1 MHSLKSRLATWVF
14 LPMLVCSA
22 IDLVVTYRSA
32 DRVAA
37 EVQRQLLRGSARII
51 AEQMAADG
59 AATNGAPPAAFE
71 LFADEN
77 QDRVFYAVRRSDGR
91 LIDGDAAL
99 TAPPLLGPGEQESY
113 FKSRVRGDPVRVVAY
128 GQDLR
133 DGGHITVEVAQ
144 TMRGHAALRKRLFL
158 MTAREHL
165 VLLALVLIALVVALR
180 WTLRPLMQF
189 SERVARRQPGSLE
202 QLDAAAVP
210 RELLPVIGALNGY
223 VVRLDQTLSAY
234 ERFVASTAHHL
245 RTSFAI
251 LTSQL
256 NYGMRDERVGPE
268 QKALLAAMQNT
279 TVQGTKVIN
288 QLLIL
293 ASIEQGRQHAAPEQ
307 PPPSTVLSETV
318 TSVIEELAPLAQRYD
333 VELGLDA
340 SDDGLVLA
348 AAPHL
353 LREITFNLID
363 NAIKHMEGPG
373 SVSVRIQRA
382 GDCALLRIVDTG
394 PGIDDTHLD
403 RVFERFYR
411 ANPGK
416 PNSFGLGLSIVK
428 EICDSLNGEIR
439 MGAGEQGRGL
449 QVDVRLPLA
458 AAGMTSETQA
468 PSRQDLRELS

>member
-1 MHSLKSRLATWVF
+1 MPSLKARLAAWVF
-14 LPMLVCSA
+14 LPMLIFSA
-22 IDLVVTYRSA
+22 IDLVVTYRST
-32 DRVAA
+32 DRVAT
-37 EVQRQLLRGSARII
+37 EVQRQLLKGSARII
-51 AEQMAADG
+51 AEQIAADDG
-59 AATNGAPPAAFE
+59 ISAAGAPPAAFE

-77 QDRVFYAVRRSDGR
+77 QDRVFYAVRSATGR

-99 TAPPLLGPGEQESY
+99 APPQQAGQGEQAIY
-113 FKSRVRGDPVRVVAY
+113 FKSRVRGEPVRAVAY
-128 GQDLR
+128 AQELR
-133 DGGHITVEVAQ
+133 EGGHITVEVAQ
-144 TMRGHAALRKRLFL
+144 TMRGHAAFRKRLFL
-158 MTAREHL
+158 ITAREHL
-165 VLLALVLIALVVALR
+165 ILLALVLAALVVAFR
-180 WTLRPLMQF
+180 WMLRPLMQF

-202 QLDAAAVP
+202 QLDAGTVP

-256 NYGMRDERVGPE
+256 NYGMRDERITPE
-268 QKALLAAMQNT
+268 QKTLLAAMQNT

-293 ASIEQGRQHAAPEQ
+293 ASIEQGRQHARDLPASATALNEI
-307 PPPSTVLSETV
+307 V
-318 TSVIEELAPLAQRYD
+318 TSVIEELAPLAQRQA

-340 SDDGLVLA
+340 ADDGLVLA
-348 AAPHL
+348 APPHL

-363 NAIKHMEGPG
+363 NAIKHMNGAG

-382 GDCALLRIVDTG
+382 DDRALLRIVDTG
-394 PGIDDTHLD
+394 PGIAPQHLD

-411 ANPGK
+411 ADPGK

-428 EICDSLNGEIR
+428 EICDSLQGEIR
-439 MGAGEQGRGL
+439 LGSPAQGSGL

-458 AAGMTSETQA
+458 ADAVS
-468 PSRQDLRELS
+468 SDN

>member
-1 MHSLKSRLATWVF
+1 MPSLKARLAAWVF
-14 LPMLVCSA
+14 LPMLIFSA
-22 IDLVVTYRSA
+22 IDLVVTYRST
-32 DRVAA
+32 DRVAT
-37 EVQRQLLRGSARII
+37 EVQRQLLKGSARII

-59 AATNGAPPAAFE
+59 GVSDAGAPPAAFE

-77 QDRVFYAVRRSDGR
+77 QDRVFYAVRSATGR
-91 LIDGDAAL
+91 LIDGDAGL
-99 TAPPLLGPGEQESY
+99 APPRQPGQGDQEIY
-113 FKSRVRGDPVRVVAY
+113 FKSQVRGEPVRVVAY
-128 GQDLR
+128 AQDLR

-158 MTAREHL
+158 ITAREHL
-165 VLLALVLIALVVALR
+165 ILLALVLAALVVAFR
-180 WTLRPLMQF
+180 WMLRPLIQF
-189 SERVARRQPGSLE
+189 SERVAQRQPGSLE
-202 QLDAAAVP
+202 QLDADAVP
-210 RELLPVIGALNGY
+210 RELLPVIAALNGY
-223 VVRLDQTLSAY
+223 VVRLDRTVSAY

-256 NYGMRDERVGPE
+256 NYGMRDERIPPE

-293 ASIEQGRQHAAPEQ
+293 ASIEQGRQHGAREV
-307 PPPSTVLSETV
+307 PPPASALNEIV

-340 SDDGLVLA
+340 ADDGVILA
-348 AAPHL
+348 APSHL

-363 NAIKHMEGPG
+363 NAIKHMNGPG
-373 SVSVRIQRA
+373 SVSVRVQRV
-382 GDCALLRIVDTG
+382 GDRALLRIVDTG
-394 PGIDDTHLD
+394 PGIAPQHRE

-411 ANPGK
+411 ADPGK

-428 EICDSLNGEIR
+428 EICDSLQGDIR
-439 MGAGEQGRGL
+439 LSAPARGGGL

-458 AAGMTSETQA
+458 ADASAQPH
-468 PSRQDLRELS
+468 PSTP

>member
-1 MHSLKSRLATWVF
+1 MHSLKSRLAAWVF

-32 DRVAA
+32 DRVAT
-37 EVQRQLLRGSARII
+37 EVQRQLLKGSARII

-59 AATNGAPPAAFE
+59 GASNGAPPAAFE

-77 QDRVFYAVRRSDGR
+77 QDRVFYAVRRADGR

-99 TAPPLLGPGEQESY
+99 APPASPGQGEQESY
-113 FKSRVRGDPVRVVAY
+113 FKSRVRDEAVRVVAY

-158 MTAREHL
+158 ITAREHL
-165 VLLALVLIALVVALR
+165 ILLALVLVALAVAFR
-180 WTLRPLMQF
+180 WLLRPLMQF
-189 SERVARRQPGSLE
+189 SERVAQRQPGSLE
-202 QLDAAAVP
+202 QLDADAVP

-256 NYGMRDERVGPE
+256 NFGMRDERITPE

-293 ASIEQGRQHAAPEQ
+293 ASIEQGRQHASLEQAAPRSV
-307 PPPSTVLSETV
+307 PSEIV
-318 TSVIEELAPLAQRYD
+318 TSVIEELAPLAQRCD

-340 SDDGLVLA
+340 SDAGLVLA
-348 AAPHL
+348 APSHL
-353 LREITFNLID
+353 VREITFNLID
-363 NAIKHMEGPG
+363 NAIKHMDGPG

-382 GDCALLRIVDTG
+382 GSCALLRIVDTG
-394 PGIDDTHLD
+394 PGIAPEHRD

-411 ANPGK
+411 ADPSK

-428 EICDSLNGEIR
+428 EICDSLKGEIR
-439 MGAGEQGRGL
+439 MGAGDQGAGL
-449 QVDVRLPLA
+449 QVDVKLPLA
-458 AAGMTSETQA
+458 VVGIPAEWQV
-468 PSRQDLRELS
+468 PSRPDLRECS